1 MTTERLLTRLIK
13 HRFDVATC
21 FHNLY
26 LMRNT
31 SICIKS
37 SKNNPKIWFL
47 NEIQKLL
54 ICHSSRRFDSAN
66 HSLTKWVTRCYL
78 WKHISKYSP
87 KNSALESTLI
97 FCPTLPKQLLR
108 DIKADDVVWLPALCR
123 AARRRGGQLTKRSSE
138 RPAAFPQKFFACY
151 STTSEANFIKLCIP
165 SLSYVS
171 YHLDVK
177 H

>member
-13 HRFDVATC
+13 HQFDVATC
-21 FHNLY
+21 FYNLY

-47 NEIQKLL
+47 NEIQKML
-54 ICHSSRRFDSAN
+54 ICHSSRRLDSAN
-66 HSLTKWVTRCYL
+66 HSLTKWVTRCYV

-87 KNSALESTLI
+87 INSALESTLI
-97 FCPTLPKQLLR
+97 FCPILPKQLLR

-123 AARRRGGQLTKRSSE
+123 AARRRGGQLTAAYRRRSKVVLGGAKS
-138 RPAAFPQKFFACY
+138 PQC
-151 STTSEANFIKLCIP
+151 SGEQSSVTTFRSPGLP
-165 SLSYVS
+165 TL
-171 YHLDVK
+171 
-177 H
+177 